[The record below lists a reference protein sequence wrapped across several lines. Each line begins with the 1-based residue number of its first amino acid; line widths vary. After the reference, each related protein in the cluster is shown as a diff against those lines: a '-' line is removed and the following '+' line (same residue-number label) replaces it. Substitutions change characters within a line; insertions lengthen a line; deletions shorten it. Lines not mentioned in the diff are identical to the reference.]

1 MKKQLRKI
9 LNNYRRLDGAVLY
22 LRLFMGGVLLL
33 HNVGKL
39 QTYNEIIES
48 YPAMLT
54 LSGRASFVI
63 VSLIEV
69 IAAVLLMIG
78 LRVRTVA
85 AVLVL
90 GFGFAVWRDGFGAT
104 DEIRFL
110 WVGISLALWIAG
122 GGAYAL
128 DAVPAEPPHH
138 EREGRKCDL

>member
-1 MKKQLRKI
+1 MINRLRKL

-39 QTYNEIIES
+39 QTYNEIIER
-48 YPAMLT
+48 YPSLFYIDN
-54 LSGRASFVI
+54 RASFT
-63 VSLIEV
+63 LIAFAEV

-78 LRVRTVA
+78 LRVRAAA
-85 AVLVL
+85 AVLVVGL
-90 GFGFAVWRDGFGAT
+90 SYAVWRDGFGPT

-110 WVGISLALWIAG
+110 WVGICLALWISG

-128 DAVPAEPPHH
+128 DAVPAA
-138 EREGRKCDL
+138 GRKRH

>member
-1 MKKQLRKI
+1 MINRLRNL

-39 QTYNEIIES
+39 QTYNEIIGS
-48 YPAMLT
+48 YPSLFHIDNRVSFT
-54 LSGRASFVI
+54 LIAFV
-63 VSLIEV
+63 EV

-78 LRVRTVA
+78 LRVRA
-85 AVLVL
+85 AAALLAV
-90 GFGFAVWRDGFGAT
+90 GFSYAVWRDGFGPT

-110 WVGISLALWIAG
+110 WVGICLALWISG

-128 DAVPAEPPHH
+128 DAVATK
-138 EREGRKCDL
+138 GRRRRRGGA